1 MQQDVRYALRSLAR
15 SPGYTLIAVTVLAL
29 GIGATSAI
37 FSFVDGVLLRPLPYA
52 NPDRIVM
59 VWERPP
65 AGLRNSISTMNFLDW
80 QQEAGDVLE
89 SLTAMAIRSV
99 MMTGSTE
106 PVRVPSR
113 RSSAGRSAPTMGDRA
128 PSASRSSLIVSGGSP
143 SERMR
148 RLSAARSS
156 WMAHP
161 TRSSVSCPPTRH
173 STATGRTC
181 GGRWCSAKPTAT
193 GISAGSSRRRG

>member
-1 MQQDVRYALRSLAR
+1 MQQDIRYALRSLGR

-65 AGLRNSISTMNFLDW
+65 AGFRNRISTMNFLDW

-89 SLTAMAIRSV
+89 SQTAMAIRSV
-99 MMTGSTE
+99 MMAGATE
-106 PVRVPSR
+106 PIRVHGQRVSTGYFEVFAVAP
-113 RSSAGRSAPTMGDRA
+113 ALGRTFRA
-128 PSASRSSLIVSGGSP
+128 DDGKPG
-143 SERMR
+143 SERVAVISH
-148 RLSAARSS
+148 RLWRQSFD
-156 WMAHP
+156 H
-161 TRSSVSCPPTRH
+161 
-173 STATGRTC
+173 RTLRLKHC
-181 GGRWCSAKPTAT
+181 L
-193 GISAGSSRRRG
+193 